1 MVNEIVVCGDSFGC
15 GIGLPFETCF
25 ENSFGGLVSQ
35 HYKVPHTVYARSGC
49 CNYVIYLQVK
59 KVIEDY
65 KHKNKPFVLVTTT
78 HHSRF
83 VFPSNNASNGY
94 NNYSLEDVEYTV
106 HEPYSGRESGIKRS
120 LPFTPSAKPKLV
132 SETVS
137 NIVYFLAD
145 KAPNLEYLFSNVKN
159 KLSAIKTFYEE
170 LYDDSIKQDY
180 DSGIILTMH
189 MMLKEHGIPHL
200 IMAPNEH
207 NNRFID
213 KENYFYNNWGHYSQK
228 YPDKNGSGHCDERG
242 HREVANKLI
251 NRIENHK

>member
-1 MVNEIVVCGDSFGC
+1 MVNEIVVCGDSFAC
-15 GIGLPFETCF
+15 GIGLPFSSCYEK
-25 ENSFGGLVSQ
+25 SFGGLVSQ

-83 VFPSNNASNGY
+83 VFPSDHAGSGY
-94 NNYSLEDVEYTV
+94 NNYSLEDVVYTL
-106 HEPYSGRESGIKRS
+106 HEPYSGRESGLIRPM
-120 LPFTPSAKPKLV
+120 PFTPNPKPKLV

-137 NIVYFLAD
+137 NILYYLAG

-180 DSGIILTMH
+180 DSGIILMMH
-189 MMLKEHGIPHL
+189 MMLKENNIPHL
-200 IMAPNEH
+200 IMSPNEY
-207 NNRFID
+207 NDRFIS
-213 KENYFYNNWGHYSQK
+213 KENYFHNNWGEYSRK
-228 YPDKNGSGHCDERG
+228 YPDRMGSGHCDERG
-242 HREVANKLI
+242 HVEVAKKLI
-251 NRIENHK
+251 KTIGDNR